1 MYHKISG
8 DGRTLPGW
16 PLIDTELKMRYNKSM
31 VKKTIFWIVAITS
44 LVLLGSAIFGSDAMA
59 QVGAGGA
66 ISGINSARGDG
77 VPDNLASGDDS
88 IIRRVINLML
98 YAVGVISV
106 IMLIYGGFRYVI
118 SGGQKE
124 SVTAAKNTILYAIV
138 GLIISIFAY
147 AIVKFVIS
155 AVVGTDSV
163 TDI

>member
-1 MYHKISG
+1 
-8 DGRTLPGW
+8 
-16 PLIDTELKMRYNKSM
+16 M

-124 SVTAAKNTILYAIV
+124 SVTAAKNTILYAVI
-138 GLIISIFAY
+138 GLVVAMLAY
-147 AIVKFVIS
+147 AIINFVLGTFSGGGS
-155 AVVGTDSV
+155 AGTNV
-163 TDI
+163 

>member
-8 DGRTLPGW
+8 DGRILPDR
-16 PLIDTELKMRYNKSM
+16 PLIDIDLKMRYNKSM

-138 GLIISIFAY
+138 GLIISIFSY

-155 AVVGTDSV
+155 AVVGSDSV

>member
-1 MYHKISG
+1 
-8 DGRTLPGW
+8 
-16 PLIDTELKMRYNKSM
+16 M

-66 ISGINSARGDG
+66 ISGINSARDDG

-155 AVVGTDSV
+155 AVVGSDSV

>member
-1 MYHKISG
+1 
-8 DGRTLPGW
+8 
-16 PLIDTELKMRYNKSM
+16 M

-66 ISGINSARGDG
+66 IGGINSARGDG
-77 VPDNLASGDDS
+77 VPDNLAFGDDS
-88 IIRRVINLML
+88 IIRRGINLML

-163 TDI
+163 TDV

>member
-1 MYHKISG
+1 
-8 DGRTLPGW
+8 
-16 PLIDTELKMRYNKSM
+16 M
-31 VKKTIFWIVAITS
+31 VKKTIFWIVAIAS

-77 VPDNLASGDDS
+77 VPDNLAFGDDS

>member
-8 DGRTLPGW
+8 DGRILLDR
-16 PLIDTELKMRYNKSM
+16 PLIDIDLKMRYNKNM
-31 VKKTIFWIVAITS
+31 VKKTIFWIVVITS

-138 GLIISIFAY
+138 GLIISIFSY

-155 AVVGTDSV
+155 AVVGSDSV

>member
-8 DGRTLPGW
+8 DGRTLPDW
-16 PLIDTELKMRYNKSM
+16 PLIDIDLKMRYNKSM

-138 GLIISIFAY
+138 GLIISIFSY

-155 AVVGTDSV
+155 AVVGSDSV

>member
-1 MYHKISG
+1 MKLNKSKQE
-8 DGRTLPGW
+8 D
-16 PLIDTELKMRYNKSM
+16 KSM

-138 GLIISIFAY
+138 GLIISIFSY

-155 AVVGTDSV
+155 AVVGSDSV

>member
-8 DGRTLPGW
+8 DGRILPDR
-16 PLIDTELKMRYNKSM
+16 PLIAIDLKMRYNKNM
-31 VKKTIFWIVAITS
+31 VKKTIFWIVAISS

-77 VPDNLASGDDS
+77 VPDNLANGDDS

-138 GLIISIFAY
+138 GLIISIFSY

-155 AVVGTDSV
+155 AVVGSDSV

>member
-8 DGRTLPGW
+8 DGRTLPDW
-16 PLIDTELKMRYNKSM
+16 PLIDIDLIIRYNNNL
-31 VKKTIFWIVAITS
+31 VKKTIFWIVAISS

-138 GLIISIFAY
+138 GLIISIFSY

-155 AVVGTDSV
+155 AVVGSDSV

>member
-16 PLIDTELKMRYNKSM
+16 PLIDIDLKMRYNKSM

-155 AVVGTDSV
+155 AVVGSDSV
-163 TDI
+163 TDV

>member
-16 PLIDTELKMRYNKSM
+16 PLIDIDLKMRYNKSM

-138 GLIISIFAY
+138 GLIISIFSY

-155 AVVGTDSV
+155 AVVGSDSV

>member
-8 DGRTLPGW
+8 DGRILPDW
-16 PLIDTELKMRYNKSM
+16 PLIDIDLKMRYNKSM

-138 GLIISIFAY
+138 GLIISIFSY

-155 AVVGTDSV
+155 AVVGSDSV

>member
-1 MYHKISG
+1 MIRKVTFFILSAFG
-8 DGRTLPGW
+8 
-16 PLIDTELKMRYNKSM
+16 
-31 VKKTIFWIVAITS
+31 AILLVSS
-44 LVLLGSAIFGSDAMA
+44 LATPDVLA
-59 QVGAGGA
+59 QVGSGGA
-66 ISGINSARGDG
+66 MGGINSARGDG
-77 VPDNLASGDDS
+77 VPDNLASGDGS
-88 IIRRVINLML
+88 IIRRAINLML

-138 GLIISIFAY
+138 GLVISIFAY
-147 AIVKFVIS
+147 AIVKFVIG

>member
-8 DGRTLPGW
+8 DGRTLPDW
-16 PLIDTELKMRYNKSM
+16 PLIDIDLKMRYNKSM
-31 VKKTIFWIVAITS
+31 VKKTIFWIVTITS

-138 GLIISIFAY
+138 GLIISIFSY

-155 AVVGTDSV
+155 AVVGSDSV

>member
-8 DGRTLPGW
+8 DGRILPDR
-16 PLIDTELKMRYNKSM
+16 PLIAIDLKMRYNKNM
-31 VKKTIFWIVAITS
+31 VKKTIFWIVAISS

-138 GLIISIFAY
+138 GLIISIFSY

-155 AVVGTDSV
+155 AVVGSDSV

>member
-16 PLIDTELKMRYNKSM
+16 PLIDIELRIRYNKSM

-163 TDI
+163 TDV

>member
-8 DGRTLPGW
+8 YGRTLPDW
-16 PLIDTELKMRYNKSM
+16 PLIDIDLKMRYNKSM

-138 GLIISIFAY
+138 GLIISIFSY

-155 AVVGTDSV
+155 AVVGSDSV

>member
-8 DGRTLPGW
+8 DGRTLPDW
-16 PLIDTELKMRYNKSM
+16 SLIDIDLKMRYNKSM

-138 GLIISIFAY
+138 GLIISIFSY

-155 AVVGTDSV
+155 AVVGSDSV